1 MFNQRVWKY
10 FASCIHSP
18 SFEFYFR
25 HAVHKRKRQNKFGP
39 DTVMSVPNVASMAS
53 VHDFH
58 KFAIHHN
65 GVAPALHFHLAASVN
80 PETGKLPLTSSFL
93 SLI

>member
-1 MFNQRVWKY
+1 M
-10 FASCIHSP
+10 
-18 SFEFYFR
+18 
-25 HAVHKRKRQNKFGP
+25 
-39 DTVMSVPNVASMAS
+39 VMSVPNVSSMAS

-80 PETGKLPLTSSFL
+80 PETGML
-93 SLI
+93 SVRAILLLSHLSYGKYIDIFR

>member
-1 MFNQRVWKY
+1 M
-10 FASCIHSP
+10 
-18 SFEFYFR
+18 
-25 HAVHKRKRQNKFGP
+25 
-39 DTVMSVPNVASMAS
+39 ASMAS

-80 PETGKLPLTSSFL
+80 PETGKIPFNFIIISVFNLISSVPSGVHL
-93 SLI
+93 HYCH